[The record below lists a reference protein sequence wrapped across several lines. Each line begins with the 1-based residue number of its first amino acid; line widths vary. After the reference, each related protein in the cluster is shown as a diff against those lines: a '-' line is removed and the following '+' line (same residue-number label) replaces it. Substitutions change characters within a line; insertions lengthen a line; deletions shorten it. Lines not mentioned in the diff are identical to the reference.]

1 MEILRNKSIAQIAYI
16 NKSLKLLKMLIVN
29 IVIGDSD

>member
-16 NKSLKLLKMLIVN
+16 NESLKLLKLLIVKL
-29 IVIGDSD
+29 VIGDSD